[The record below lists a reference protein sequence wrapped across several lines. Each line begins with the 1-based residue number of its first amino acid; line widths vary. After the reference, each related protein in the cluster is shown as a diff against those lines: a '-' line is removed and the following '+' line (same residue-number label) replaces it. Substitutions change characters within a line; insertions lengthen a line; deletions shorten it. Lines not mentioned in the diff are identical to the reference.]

1 MTTHRA
7 RKRHTMSDTLTF
19 SAPRCNASERLP
31 YWTLSVEA
39 KPAAVVAHVAVTP
52 HEGYVAGRMFA
63 MGTFGRGPSESQ
75 REVLRAMGLKPR
87 PDGTMATQAE
97 VPGYLWARW
106 YDRLLALGADLPPR
120 PEQ

>member
-1 MTTHRA
+1 
-7 RKRHTMSDTLTF
+7 MSDTLTF
-19 SAPRCNASERLP
+19 SAPRRNASERLP

-39 KPAAVVAHVAVTP
+39 KPDAVVAHVAVTP
-52 HEGYVAGRMFA
+52 HEGYNAGRMFV

-75 REVLRAMGLKPR
+75 REVLRALGLNPR
-87 PDGTMATQAE
+87 PDGTMATEAE
-97 VPGYLWARW
+97 VPGHLWARW

>member
-1 MTTHRA
+1 
-7 RKRHTMSDTLTF
+7 MSDTLTF
-19 SAPRCNASERLP
+19 SAPRRNAAERLP

-39 KPAAVVAHVAVTP
+39 KPAVVAHVAVTP

-75 REVLRAMGLKPR
+75 REVLRALGLKPR
-87 PDGTMATQAE
+87 PDGTTDTDAE

-106 YDRLLALGADLPPR
+106 YDRLLDLGADLPPR

>member
-1 MTTHRA
+1 
-7 RKRHTMSDTLTF
+7 MSDTLTF
-19 SAPRCNASERLP
+19 SAPRLSASERLP
-31 YWTLSVEA
+31 YWVLSVEA

-75 REVLRAMGLKPR
+75 REVLRALGLKPR
-87 PDGTMATQAE
+87 PDGTMATNAE

-106 YDRLLALGADLPPR
+106 YDRLLDLGADLPPR

>member
-1 MTTHRA
+1 
-7 RKRHTMSDTLTF
+7 MSDTLTF
-19 SAPRCNASERLP
+19 SAPRRWTTSALP

-39 KPAAVVAHVAVTP
+39 MPGAVVAHVAVTP
-52 HEGYVAGRMFA
+52 HEGHVAGRMFA

>member
-1 MTTHRA
+1 
-7 RKRHTMSDTLTF
+7 MSDTLTF
-19 SAPRCNASERLP
+19 SAPRLPGLGPERLP
-31 YWTLSVEA
+31 YWVLSVEA

-75 REVLRAMGLKPR
+75 REVLRALGLKPR
-87 PDGTMATQAE
+87 PDGTMATDAE

>member
-19 SAPRCNASERLP
+19 SAPRLNASERLP
-31 YWTLSVEA
+31 YWVLSVEA

-75 REVLRAMGLKPR
+75 REVSARAR
-87 PDGTMATQAE
+87 AQA
-97 VPGYLWARW
+97 
-106 YDRLLALGADLPPR
+106 PP
-120 PEQ
+120 